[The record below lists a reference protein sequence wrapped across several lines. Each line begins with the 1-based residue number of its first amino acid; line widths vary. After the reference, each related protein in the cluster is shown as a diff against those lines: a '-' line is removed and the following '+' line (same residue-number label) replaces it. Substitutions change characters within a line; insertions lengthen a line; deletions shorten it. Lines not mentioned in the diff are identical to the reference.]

1 MSDDAPI
8 IIEGDETS
16 KLDPLLADGGLPP
29 IPGVENRCVFRAT
42 RSRPDLADQLGY
54 TYHHHVDAAIWR
66 GRLYVAW
73 NSCERD
79 EDVWPSRELLSTSLD
94 GREWTPPIELFPQ
107 GVSTALRMYFFLA
120 PNGRMLVIAGL
131 RTDTSDVEEDRKHG
145 LVVREIEASH
155 WLGDVF
161 TLRGSSTTLRGYR
174 TSADRGFVEACDALL
189 ADRIYLEQQDH
200 GVLLGDRRMPWHDPR
215 AWPGGV
221 VPGDNAKWTCGK
233 AWSFLER
240 PDGIWLGTCK
250 MGYSTL
256 SRDGVNWSMPVIP
269 STLIVGKAKTF
280 AHRDA
285 NGQYLLA
292 YNPSRRQRFPLA
304 LVHGR
309 DGQHFAQLRVIHGEL
324 PIQRYEGRHRSIGPQ
339 YVRGVSRWSDD
350 GSRSDDA
357 VWLVYSVNKEDIWVS
372 RVPLPLNTPDDASV
386 DECLDCGD
394 ASRWHRYI
402 PKWADV
408 RVEDNGLVL
417 RNRDPFDHAVV
428 TRTFEPMSRCH
439 VELELTCSVPSRP
452 LSLSLV
458 SRVGGHCP
466 VRVLLD
472 GTGDVSLNGPSLGS
486 ISTGPRCVLSMQVD
500 LVSGTVRGALNH
512 QSAVEV
518 PTLMA
523 CDDVQRLCI
532 RTDLPRNI
540 GGLKPVAPGT
550 DQPGAESVVRVHRV
564 RITPM

>member
-1 MSDDAPI
+1 
-8 IIEGDETS
+8 
-16 KLDPLLADGGLPP
+16 
-29 IPGVENRCVFRAT
+29 
-42 RSRPDLADQLGY
+42 
-54 TYHHHVDAAIWR
+54 
-66 GRLYVAW
+66 
-73 NSCERD
+73 
-79 EDVWPSRELLSTSLD
+79 
-94 GREWTPPIELFPQ
+94 LFPQ
-107 GVSTALRMYFFLA
+107 GFSTALRMYFFLA

-155 WLGDVF
+155 RLGDVF

-189 ADRIYLEQQDH
+189 ANRIYLEQQDH
-200 GVLLGDRRMPWHDPR
+200 GVLLGDRRMPWHDHR

-221 VPGDNAKWTCGK
+221 VPGDDAKWTCGK
-233 AWSFLER
+233 AWSFLPR

-269 STLIVGKAKTF
+269 PTLIVGKAKTF
-280 AHRDA
+280 AHRAA

-309 DGQHFAQLRVIHGEL
+309 DGQHFSQLRVIHGEL

-350 GSRSDDA
+350 GSRDDAA
-357 VWLVYSVNKEDIWVS
+357 VWLVYSVNKEDIWIS
-372 RVPLPLNTPDDASV
+372 RVPLPLDTPDDSSV
-386 DECLDCGD
+386 DERFDVCD
-394 ASRWHRYI
+394 ASRWHRYV

-408 RVEDNGLVL
+408 RVEDNALL
-417 RNRDPFDHAVV
+417 LNNRDPFDHVVV
-428 TRTFEPMSRCH
+428 TRTFEPTLRCN
-439 VELELTCSVPSRP
+439 VELEMTCSVRSCAV
-452 LSLSLV
+452 SISLV
-458 SRVGGHCP
+458 SRLGGRCP
-466 VRVLLD
+466 LQVVID
-472 GTGDVSLNGPSLGS
+472 ETGAVSLNTESLGS
-486 ISTGPRCVLSMQVD
+486 ISMGQRCIVSMQVD

-518 PTLMA
+518 PTLPA
-523 CDDVQRLCI
+523 CDSVQRLCI
-532 RTDLPRNI
+532 RTSHPRNI
-540 GGLKPVAPGT
+540 GGLKPVATGT
-550 DQPGAESVVRVHRV
+550 DQPGAESVVRVHHV